1 MTRVCI
7 FALTLLASLTF
18 VNAIAAGLT
27 AHPSETGGR
36 P

>member
-7 FALTLLASLTF
+7 LALALLASLPF

-27 AHPSETGGR
+27 AHPSEIGGR